1 MWLLRY
7 VPADF
12 HLWFSDGRDVHA
24 LRGLPGSDSSRLIVN
39 GVGFLD
45 LTEVSGQAVPMLD
58 ANDSLL
64 FLRQSSGVAP
74 SKTENEAHIL
84 SLDISLQEP
93 DTFTLS
99 LVEPETSAPGM
110 NFVVLHNL
118 YTTEYVQ
125 IAIFRQSASPEGS
138 SHFQKYIPAT
148 STL

>member
-12 HLWFSDGRDVHA
+12 HLWFSDGKDIHA

-45 LTEVSGQAVPMLD
+45 LTEVSGQAVPILD

-64 FLRQSSGVAP
+64 YFHQPSGMTQP
-74 SKTENEAHIL
+74 GTENKAYAL
-84 SLDISLQEP
+84 SLDISLQDP

-99 LVEPETSAPGM
+99 LLEPDASAPGID
-110 NFVVLHNL
+110 FVML
-118 YTTEYVQ
+118 
-125 IAIFRQSASPEGS
+125 
-138 SHFQKYIPAT
+138 
-148 STL
+148 